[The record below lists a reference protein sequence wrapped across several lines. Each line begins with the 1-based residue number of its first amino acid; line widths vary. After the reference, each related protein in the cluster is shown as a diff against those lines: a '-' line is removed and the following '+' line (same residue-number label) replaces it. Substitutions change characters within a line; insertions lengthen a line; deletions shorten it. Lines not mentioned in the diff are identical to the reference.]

1 MVLLLLLLAFCIGMG
16 LPLQAAIN
24 SSLRDTLRSGSVL
37 AALVSF
43 SVGTVALATMGLL
56 TGQPFAALAGLP
68 RIAWWQWV
76 GGGLGATFI
85 FGSTML
91 APRIGLAAM
100 TTLIVAGQVV
110 MSLAFDRFGW
120 LGIPVRGISWIRLTG
135 AVLLLAGAVLVNF
148 GERWLART

>member
-43 SVGTVALATMGLL
+43 SVGTVALAAMGLL

-76 GGGLGATFI
+76 GGCLGATFI